1 MKNISDDIK
10 MDFGLDK
17 CAKASFKR
25 GKKVSAE
32 GIPLNDNQVIQ
43 DLDQAETYM
52 GIQEAEGVQHYKMK
66 VRIRKEYKR
75 RIKLVLKSELN
86 ARNKIAAIYTL
97 AVLVIL
103 YSYGVIDWK
112 LDEIQNLD
120 RMTRK
125 QLCMN
130 RMLAMKADVD
140 RIYLPCQE
148 GGTSLVNLEKEY
160 KATMIGLQT
169 YMTNKDDVQIQ
180 AVLQHQ
186 NSKAHHSVP
195 KEAEKY
201 LTGAGTTDDMT
212 NDHGKT
218 ATWKAKHLKPKYKE
232 DFKKMV
238 RDKWREKAMHGK
250 FPNYLD
256 KDHVDVELSFEWMK
270 HTGLKGENEGLISA
284 AQHQALNAR
293 YYSKHIIKQG
303 TTDRCRMCHT
313 QPETV
318 QHIISGCQTLA
329 ADQYLNRHNQVAAQ
343 LHLDICRHYGI
354 KVEAEC
360 WYQHKP
366 E

>member
-1 MKNISDDIK
+1 M
-10 MDFGLDK
+10 
-17 CAKASFKR
+17 
-25 GKKVSAE
+25 
-32 GIPLNDNQVIQ
+32 
-43 DLDQAETYM
+43 
-52 GIQEAEGVQHYKMK
+52 
-66 VRIRKEYKR
+66 
-75 RIKLVLKSELN
+75 LKSELN
-86 ARNKIAAIYTL
+86 ARNKIAVINTL
-97 AVLVIL
+97 AVPVIL

-125 QLCMN
+125 QLCLN
-130 RMLAMKADVD
+130 QMLAMKADVD

-148 GGTSLVNLEKEY
+148 GGRSGMNLEKES

-180 AVLQHQ
+180 AVLRHQ
-186 NSKAHHSVP
+186 NSKALHSVP

-201 LTGAGTTDDMT
+201 LTEAGTTDDMT

-218 ATWKAKHLKPKYKE
+218 ATWK
-232 DFKKMV
+232 
-238 RDKWREKAMHGK
+238 WREKAMYGK

-270 HTGLKGENEGLISA
+270 YTGLKGETEGLITA
-284 AQHQALNAR
+284 AQDQALNTR
-293 YYSKHIIKQG
+293 YYSKHITKQG

-313 QPETV
+313 QLETV
-318 QHIISGCQTLA
+318 EHIISGCQTLA

-343 LHLDICRHYGI
+343 VHLEICRHYGI